1 MPEPISPESA
11 FAPPRRPSR
20 RAASAFVAI
29 LMAVAS
35 VTALA
40 QIAAAQG
47 RPSAASVVNS
57 SGDTRLMRPSALLT
71 PLRPGEQIR
80 AGDRVLTGED
90 GRVELRFMDGAVV
103 AVQPRSDFKVD
114 EFRYDRDGERSF
126 LSLARGAIRTV
137 TGAIGKRVHEDFRL
151 KTPTATIGIR
161 GTDFETI
168 ETFCGAAGC
177 APEQSPGLTVI
188 VYKGRVAVSNDVG
201 TTEVPEGSTLRVR
214 ARSEAP
220 TFRGA
225 PPAAPRVTPPA
236 GGGRS
241 GGGEPDGGG
250 LRNDRSS
257 GGAGAGGSGGGSGG
271 QSGGKGGGQSGG
283 GSGSGSVAGSG
294 TGSGG
299 ATGSGSVATARVP
312 AYEGRLLLQHVP
324 VTY

>member
-1 MPEPISPESA
+1 MPDPISPESI
-11 FAPPRRPSR
+11 FALPRRRSR
-20 RAASAFVAI
+20 RARGALVAI
-29 LMAVAS
+29 LLAAAS
-35 VTALA
+35 ITAFA

-47 RPSAASVVNS
+47 RPSAASVVTS

-103 AVQPRSDFKVD
+103 AVQPRSDFRVD
-114 EFRYDRDGERSF
+114 EFRYDREGERSF

-168 ETFCGAAGC
+168 ETFCGTAGC
-177 APEQSPGLTVI
+177 APEQRPGLTVI

-214 ARSEAP
+214 ARSEPA
-220 TFRGA
+220 TFRDA
-225 PPAAPRVTPPA
+225 PPAAPTIAPPR
-236 GGGRS
+236 GGGKGGGG
-241 GGGEPDGGG
+241 GGGEPVDGDG
-250 LRNDRSS
+250 LRND
-257 GGAGAGGSGGGSGG
+257 GAGAGGSGGGSGG
-271 QSGGKGGGQSGG
+271 QSDGKGGGQIVGWKWPWSVVGSGRCGGASGG
-283 GSGSGSVAGSG
+283 GSG
-294 TGSGG
+294 
-299 ATGSGSVATARVP
+299 ATARAP
-312 AYEGRLLLQHVP
+312 AYEGHLLLQHVP